1 VDTKLIFKLILEYT
15 MIAEC
20 VMSIACLAIMW
31 RKRLLRDMW
40 GLAAFLAVYA
50 VEIFLSIGI
59 MYFRRDIGIEP
70 HHAWMALYFT
80 KWIGALV
87 EYALLLIVIYGAFR
101 LAMKPLRG
109 LHRAGKMIFRW
120 IAVVSLLLS
129 LGMAFGPRITDPAAY
144 LVGVVAERL
153 QQGTSVLLLCM
164 LVFVCFATRYL
175 GLTFRSR
182 IFGILLGL
190 GIFSACTLVES
201 AWLATQG
208 AQTVYAPVLLVSAFG
223 FLACIFVWSGYF
235 LAPEPERK
243 LVLLPTTSPYFF
255 WNQVSEA
262 LGDDPGHVV
271 VSGFTPDMLSP
282 GEIQMLKKA
291 PAPSQPSMKQEQIPV
306 KVASGI

>member
-1 VDTKLIFKLILEYT
+1 VDIKLFREYT
-15 MIAEC
+15 MM
-20 VMSIACLAIMW
+20 VQCLASIVCLIIMW

-50 VEIFLSIGI
+50 IEIFLSIGF
-59 MYFRRDIGIEP
+59 MYFRKEIGLTP
-70 HHAWMALYFT
+70 HQAWTSLYFT
-80 KWIGALV
+80 KWICLLI
-87 EYALLLIVIYGAFR
+87 EYALLLVVIYGAFR

-109 LHRAGKMIFRW
+109 LHRAGKLIFRW

-129 LGMAFGPRITDPAAY
+129 LGMAFGPRAADPAAY
-144 LVGVVAERL
+144 LVGIVAERL

-201 AWLATQG
+201 AWLATKG
-208 AQTVYAPVLLVSAFG
+208 AHTVYAPIFLVSAFG
-223 FLACIFVWSGYF
+223 FLACLLVWSGYF
-235 LAPEPERK
+235 IAPEPARK

-271 VSGFTPDMLSP
+271 VSGFTPDMLAP

-291 PAPSQPSMKQEQIPV
+291 PAPAQSSSQERTARI
-306 KVASGI
+306 ASGI

>member
-1 VDTKLIFKLILEYT
+1 VDTKLVLEYT
-15 MIAEC
+15 MISEC
-20 VMSIACLAIMW
+20 VMAVACLVIMW

-50 VEIFLSIGI
+50 IEIFISIGL
-59 MYFRRDIGIEP
+59 MYFRKEIGIAAHP
-70 HHAWMALYFT
+70 AWVALYYT
-80 KWIGALV
+80 
-87 EYALLLIVIYGAFR
+87 
-101 LAMKPLRG
+101 
-109 LHRAGKMIFRW
+109 RW
-120 IAVVSLLLS
+120 VSLLIEYGL
-129 LGMAFGPRITDPAAY
+129 LLTGI
-144 LVGVVAERL
+144 VAERL

-175 GLTFRSR
+175 GLTYRSR

-201 AWLATQG
+201 AWLATKG
-208 AQTVYAPVLLVSAFG
+208 TQTVFAPVFLVSAFG
-223 FLACIFVWSGYF
+223 FLACLVVWSGYL

-271 VSGFTPDMLSP
+271 VSGFTPDMLAP
-282 GEIQMLKKA
+282 GEIQMLKKT
-291 PAPSQPSMKQEQIPV
+291 PASAQPSLQQQRPV

>member
-1 VDTKLIFKLILEYT
+1 VDAKLTLEYT
-15 MIAEC
+15 MMAEA
-20 VMSIACLAIMW
+20 VVSFACLVIMW
-31 RKRLLRDMW
+31 RKHLLRDMW
-40 GLAAFLAVYA
+40 GLAAFISVYA
-50 VEIFLSIGI
+50 AETVISIGL
-59 MYFRRDIGIEP
+59 MFFRKELHIDRLFAW
-70 HHAWMALYFT
+70 HAVFFSR
-80 KWIGALV
+80 WISMLV
-87 EYALLLIVIYGAFR
+87 GYALLLIVIYGAFR

-120 IAVVSLLLS
+120 VAVVSFALS
-129 LGMAFGPRITDPAAY
+129 LGMAFGPRSGGETQYI
-144 LVGVVAERL
+144 GIVAERL

-164 LVFVCFATRYL
+164 LLFVCFTTRYL

-201 AWLATQG
+201 AWIATKG
-208 AQTVYAPVLLVSAFG
+208 AETLYSPIFLVSAFG
-223 FLACIFVWSGYF
+223 YLACLFVWSGYF

-271 VSGFTPDMLSP
+271 VAGFTPDMLSS
-282 GEIQMLKKA
+282 GEIQMLKKS
-291 PAPSQPSMKQEQIPV
+291 PSPSQPTLQQERPA
-306 KVASGI
+306 KVASGA

>member
-1 VDTKLIFKLILEYT
+1 VDAKLILEYT
-15 MIAEC
+15 MMSEC
-20 VMSIACLAIMW
+20 VMSVACLVIMW

-50 VEIFLSIGI
+50 VEIFISIGI

-70 HHAWMALYFT
+70 HHAWVALYYT
-80 KWIGALV
+80 RWVSLLI
-87 EYALLLIVIYGAFR
+87 EYVLLLIVIYGAFR
-101 LAMKPLRG
+101 LAMKPLKG
-109 LHRAGKMIFRW
+109 LHRAGKLIFRW
-120 IAVVSLLLS
+120 VAVVSLALS
-129 LGMAFGPRITDPAAY
+129 LGMAFGPRAESATQYI
-144 LVGVVAERL
+144 GIVAGRL

-164 LVFVCFATRYL
+164 LLFVCFATRYL

-201 AWLATQG
+201 AWLSTQSATSI
-208 AQTVYAPVLLVSAFG
+208 YAPVFLVSAFG
-223 FLACIFVWSGYF
+223 FLSCLVVWSGYL

-271 VSGFTPDMLSP
+271 VSGFTPDMLSA

-291 PAPSQPSMKQEQIPV
+291 PASAQPSSQQERMPKI
-306 KVASGI
+306 ASVV

>member
-1 VDTKLIFKLILEYT
+1 
-15 MIAEC
+15 
-20 VMSIACLAIMW
+20 MSVACLVIMW
-31 RKRLLRDMW
+31 RKHLLRDMW
-40 GLAAFLAVYA
+40 GLAAFLAVYT
-50 VEIFLSIGI
+50 VEIFIAIVL
-59 MYFRRDIGIEP
+59 MYFRRDLGIEAHP
-70 HHAWMALYFT
+70 AWVALYFT
-80 KWIGALV
+80 RWTSLLI
-87 EYALLLIVIYGAFR
+87 EYVLLLIVIYGAFR

-120 IAVVSLLLS
+120 VAVVSLLLS
-129 LGMAFGPRITDPAAY
+129 LGMAFGPRAESGTQYI
-144 LVGVVAERL
+144 GIVAERL

-201 AWLATQG
+201 AWLATKG
-208 AQTVYAPVLLVSAFG
+208 AQTVFAPVFLVSAFG
-223 FLACIFVWSGYF
+223 FLACLIVWSGYL
-235 LAPEPERK
+235 LAREPERK

-271 VSGFTPDMLSP
+271 VSGFTPDMLAP
-282 GEIQMLKKA
+282 GEIQMLKKS
-291 PAPSQPSMKQEQIPV
+291 PSQASLVPQERPV
-306 KVASGI
+306 KAAGSI

>member
-1 VDTKLIFKLILEYT
+1 MDTKLVLEYT

-20 VMSIACLAIMW
+20 VMAVACLVIMW

-50 VEIFLSIGI
+50 IEIFISIGL
-59 MYFRRDIGIEP
+59 MYFRKEIGIAAHP
-70 HHAWMALYFT
+70 AWVALYYT
-80 KWIGALV
+80 RWVSLLI
-87 EYALLLIVIYGAFR
+87 EYGLLLTVIYGAFR

-129 LGMAFGPRITDPAAY
+129 LGISFGPRSSDPAAY
-144 LVGVVAERL
+144 LVGIVAERL

-175 GLTFRSR
+175 GLTYRSR

-201 AWLATQG
+201 AWLATKG
-208 AQTVYAPVLLVSAFG
+208 TQTVFAPVFLVSAFG
-223 FLACIFVWSGYF
+223 FLACLFVWSGYL

-271 VSGFTPDMLSP
+271 VSGFTPDMLAP
-282 GEIQMLKKA
+282 GEIQMLKKT
-291 PAPSQPSMKQEQIPV
+291 PASAQPSLQQQRPV